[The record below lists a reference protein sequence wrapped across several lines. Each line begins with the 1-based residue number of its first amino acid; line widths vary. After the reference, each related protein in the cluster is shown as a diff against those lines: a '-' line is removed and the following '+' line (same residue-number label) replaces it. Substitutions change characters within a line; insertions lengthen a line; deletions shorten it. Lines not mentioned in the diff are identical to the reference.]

1 MDVLNEIYYRNF
13 AKLSEDTQSIR
24 TALADIYPDCDLVD
38 QRIHAIKDGVI
49 THEEANLLRLY
60 ITW

>member
-1 MDVLNEIYYRNF
+1 MDVLNEIYYRRF
-13 AKLSEDTQSIR
+13 TKLSEDTQNIR

-38 QRIHAIKDGVI
+38 QRIRAIKDGLI
-49 THEEANLLRLY
+49 THEEAELLRYY

>member
-13 AKLSEDTQSIR
+13 TKLSEDTQSIR
-24 TALADIYPDCDLVD
+24 TALADIYPDCDPID
-38 QRIHAIKDGVI
+38 QHIRAIKDGLI
-49 THEEANLLRLY
+49 THEEAELLRQY

>member
-13 AKLSEDTQSIR
+13 VKLSEDIQSIR

-38 QRIHAIKDGVI
+38 QRIRAIKDGVI
-49 THEEANLLRLY
+49 IHEEADLLRSY

>member
-24 TALADIYPDCDLVD
+24 TALANIYPDCDLVD
-38 QRIHAIKDGVI
+38 QRIQAIKDGLI
-49 THEEANLLRLY
+49 THEEAELLRLY